1 MKTKDQRNEIVHTI
15 RNKCCPAA
23 SALDMVLR
31 DDALTE
37 RDSKAVRLAQ
47 KSMHQ
52 MLAYADLLAAQMRYD
67 QACEENAEP

>member
-1 MKTKDQRNEIVHTI
+1 MKTKTDNTATIIHTI

-31 DDALTE
+31 DAALTE

-47 KSMHQ
+47 KSMSQ
-52 MLAYADLLAAQMRYD
+52 MLAYADLLAAQLKYEQSLKD
-67 QACEENAEP
+67 